1 MVWFVFLAMLSLGSS
16 ITAHADDTN
25 IIHINE
31 DSREQPGNW
40 QVSADNSQG
49 GINHRWVTGS

>member
-1 MVWFVFLAMLSLGSS
+1 MVWFAFPAMLSLGSS
-16 ITAHADDTN
+16 MTAHTDDTH

-40 QVSADNSQG
+40 QISADNSQNA
-49 GINHRWVTGS
+49 INHRWVIGS